1 MSGLVV
7 TDVDVR
13 VADRAI
19 LAGAALDAP
28 AGRVTGLLGPN
39 GAGKSTLLSAMIGLR
54 RLAAGSVVFNGR
66 DLPFMRPDERAR
78 ICAYVEQVVTT
89 SERLTVRDVVALG
102 RVPFQSAWQTVPSA
116 EDEALVTAALGE
128 LGMARFATRLFHSLS
143 GGEQQRVQIARALA
157 QQPQLLLLDEPT
169 SHLDIQAQIL
179 VLETIR
185 RRAAAGCTVVLAMH
199 DLNLAA
205 RYCDD
210 VVVLAGGRTV
220 RQGRPADVLDAE
232 MLREVY
238 GVHAGVVRLEGSAHP
253 HVVYNGAVP
262 YDCASNP
269 IDNGGR
275 PAKI

>member
-7 TDVDVR
+7 SDVEVR
-13 VADRAI
+13 VGDRAI
-19 LAGAALDAP
+19 LAGAALNAP

-39 GAGKSTLLSAMIGLR
+39 GAGKSTLLGAMIGLR
-54 RLAAGSVVFNGR
+54 RLAAGGISFNGT
-66 DLPFMRPDERAR
+66 DLPAMLPAERAR
-78 ICAYVEQVVTT
+78 LCAYVEQEATT

-102 RVPFQSAWQTVPSA
+102 RVPFQSAWQTVPNT
-116 EDEALVTAALGE
+116 EDEALVTTALAE
-128 LGMARFATRLFHSLS
+128 LGVAGLAARLFHSLS

-179 VLETIR
+179 VLETLR

-205 RYCDD
+205 RYCDHL
-210 VVVLAGGRTV
+210 VVLASGRTV
-220 RQGRPADVLDAE
+220 RQGRPAEVLDSA
-232 MLREVY
+232 MLLEVY
-238 GVHAGVVRLEGSAHP
+238 GVHASVVRLEDSAHP

-262 YDCASNP
+262 YDCAP
-269 IDNGGR
+269 KPD
-275 PAKI
+275 